1 MLRTIGRLTSFRQI
15 ELLTTD
21 PKVKVR
27 ASICG
32 TCNAILP
39 LADTRQHKEFHD
51 EVRAI
56 AKHIGL
62 IRR

>member
-1 MLRTIGRLTSFRQI
+1 MLRTIGRVTTFRQA

-27 ASICG
+27 VSKCS

-39 LADTRQHKEFHD
+39 QADTRQHKEFHD
-51 EVRAI
+51 DVRAV

-62 IRR
+62 VR